1 MVTLDERVKF
11 YEGAKV
17 SRRNFIR
24 SSGAVIAAGLAPLI
38 SFASVEA
45 EELKEQQKSN
55 PMPRNNNTSL
65 DSVLEP
71 RMNAFIKDL
80 GRSRHLNPTDEL
92 SITVYDIDHGRK
104 FVSIN
109 EDVRRMAASTIK
121 DYVMLA
127 VFHEVSLGNLKYT
140 SKVKGLV
147 ESMISY
153 NRGLAEGNHSANV
166 LIDMLG
172 STQRVN
178 QILRGNYK
186 FFNETRIVE
195 HIPTNARTYRNT
207 TSTHDLSI
215 FYNQLWKGSLPY
227 SSEMKRILS
236 LPKHDRLFDGTCIP
250 SGTRVLNKTGT
261 VYGLVAD
268 SGILVMKEDKGKTH
282 PYIITVI
289 IEDKTKP
296 HSRDRKEAGRWIKY
310 RSDLIRELSEGAYDF
325 LYQLHTG
332 KPYYCNKHQG
342 RHLGGHQ

>member
-1 MVTLDERVKF
+1 MESLDERVKLS
-11 YEGAKV
+11 EGEKF
-17 SRRNFIR
+17 SRRNFLS
-24 SSGAVIAAGLAPLI
+24 SSGVVIAAGLAPLI
-38 SFASVEA
+38 SFANTEA
-45 EELKEQQKSN
+45 EGLKEQQKSN
-55 PMPRNNNTSL
+55 PMPRNNDTSI

-71 RMNAFIKDL
+71 RMDAFIKDL
-80 GRSRHLNPTDEL
+80 KRSRHLNPTDEI
-92 SITVYDIDHGRK
+92 SITVYDIDHSRK
-104 FVSIN
+104 FAGIN

-127 VFHEVSLGNLKYT
+127 VFHEVKSGNLKYT
-140 SKVKGLV
+140 AKVKGLV

-153 NRGLAEGNHSANV
+153 NRGLADGNHSANV

-172 STQRVN
+172 GTQGVN

-186 FFNETRIVE
+186 FFNETRTVE

-215 FYNQLWKGSLPY
+215 FYNQLWVGNLPY
-227 SSEMKRILS
+227 ANEMKRILS
-236 LPKHDRLFDGTCIP
+236 LPKHDRIFDGTCIP

-268 SGILVMKEDKGKTH
+268 SGILVMKDDKGKTH
-282 PYIITVI
+282 PYIINVI

-296 HSRDRKEAGRWIKY
+296 HSKDRNGSAGWIKY
-310 RSDLIRELSEGAYDF
+310 RSDIIRELSEGAYDF